1 MDFTDVLKGR
11 HMVRRY
17 LPDPVDEDVLRRV
30 VKVIHRAP
38 SAGFS
43 QGHRLIVISGAELR
57 TRIAE
62 LYDPAYADSQFPGW
76 VSQAPVL
83 IALCVREASY
93 HERYRQPD
101 KLDENGDEIDWPV
114 PYWWFDSGSLLVL
127 LQLAAANEGLAT
139 GFFGPHEE
147 GLRQLLDLPD
157 DVGLSGV
164 LTVGYA
170 PEQDGV
176 RRDVFRQR
184 RKPLDELVEW
194 RR

>member
-1 MDFTDVLKGR
+1 MDFAEVLKAR

-17 LPDPVDEDVLRRV
+17 LPDPVDQETLDRV

-43 QGHRLIVISGAELR
+43 QGHRLVVVTDPQLRKQIGDLFEEPYATSG
-57 TRIAE
+57 
-62 LYDPAYADSQFPGW
+62 FPGW
-76 VSQAPVL
+76 VGQAPVL
-83 IALCVREASY
+83 IALCVREESY

-101 KLDENGDEIDWPV
+101 KINADGEEIEWPV

-139 GFFGPHEE
+139 GFVGPHVD
-147 GLRQLLDLPD
+147 GLNELLGLPA
-157 DVGLSGV
+157 DVALAGIVTL
-164 LTVGYA
+164 GYA
-170 PEQDGV
+170 PEEDGV
-176 RRDVFRQR
+176 RRELFRQR